1 MKRFLFTIL
10 ALTASIILIN
20 CSSTKEKKTI
30 IESNIPPGQAKIV
43 GIISEIELV
52 PDNSAPGDPCSNVP
66 CVALVKVTSATY
78 GAGFPQ
84 LAMGKTIRV
93 KFLYTLG
100 KTSKELFPNLKEEY
114 PGLKAGQE
122 FTAMVSYVESI
133 GENTPK
139 YQVHGY
145 TINK

>member
-10 ALTASIILIN
+10 GLTASIILIN

-43 GIISEIELV
+43 GIISEIEPV
-52 PDNSAPGDPCSNVP
+52 PDNSTPGDPCSNVP

-84 LAMGKTIRV
+84 LVMGKTIRV
-93 KFLYTLG
+93 KFLYTLE
-100 KTSKELFPNLKEEY
+100 KTPKELFPNLKEEY

-139 YQVHGY
+139 YQVYGY
-145 TINK
+145 TIK

>member
-10 ALTASIILIN
+10 GLTASIILIN

-43 GIISEIELV
+43 GIISEIEPV
-52 PDNSAPGDPCSNVP
+52 PDNSTPGDPCSNVP

-84 LAMGKTIRV
+84 LVMGKTIRV
-93 KFLYTLG
+93 KFLYTLE

-139 YQVHGY
+139 YQVYGY
-145 TINK
+145 TIK